1 MLDSWLYAFA
11 SVTVISLLSFVG
23 ILPIIILRK
32 ELPDRIIH
40 YLVSFSV
47 GGFFGGAFFHLIP
60 EATGES
66 GFTLE
71 TSAYILTGIFFSYIL
86 EEFLMWRHSH
96 TPTSDVHPKSLGY
109 MNLFGD
115 AFHNAIDGLIIG
127 SAYLVSVPMGLA
139 TSLAVS
145 LHELPQEIGDFAILL
160 YPGFTV
166 RRAVGYNFLSSLTA
180 YIGLLIAFLLY
191 SYQNAFT
198 GFLLPFTAGNF
209 IYIAGSDLI
218 PEIQGE
224 TKFRNSIV
232 KLVLIL
238 SGLLLLYVLRE

>member
-1 MLDSWLYAFA
+1 MDSWLYAFA

-23 ILPIIILRK
+23 IIPVTILRR

-60 EATGES
+60 EATGDS

-86 EEFLMWRHSH
+86 EEFLMWRHHH

-109 MNLFGD
+109 MNLIGD

-127 SAYLVSVPMGLA
+127 GAYLVSVPVGLA
-139 TSLAVS
+139 TSLAV
-145 LHELPQEIGDFAILL
+145 LMHELPQEIGDFAVLL
-160 YPGFTV
+160 YSGFTV
-166 RRAVGYNFLSSLTA
+166 RRAIGYNFLSSLMA
-180 YIGLLIAFLLY
+180 YVGLLLAFLLGT
-191 SYQNAFT
+191 YQDAFT

-224 TKFRNSIV
+224 TQFRNSIF

-238 SGLLLLYVLRE
+238 SGLFLLFILRE